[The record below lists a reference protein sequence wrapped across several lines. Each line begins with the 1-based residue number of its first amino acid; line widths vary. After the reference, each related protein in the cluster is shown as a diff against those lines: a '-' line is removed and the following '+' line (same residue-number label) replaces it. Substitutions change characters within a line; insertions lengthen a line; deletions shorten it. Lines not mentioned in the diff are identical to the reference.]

1 MTNYE
6 KTILNTLID
15 KYERSK
21 SFTGQNRVNRSFS
34 VKVEKLFSE
43 FADDAEY
50 DTFVQINEAVQDL
63 LDKDHISISK
73 KKNGVI
79 DRVFLNIR
87 NIDSVY
93 EYIKRKPKAETNKL
107 LSDILRKYSSEN
119 DILFRY
125 CNEQIERIG
134 ANKSVKFF
142 NGNLSEFE
150 NILKAAAEITKIQEE
165 TYIRDFSIKVFK
177 DSKVFES
184 LKEKVA
190 DLLFQYG
197 DFPQKETVFE
207 ELNVLKN
214 PGHVYFKG
222 CGIVM
227 IGSQTIDLSEL
238 KGDIAISSMLIDDV
252 SVKITGKRLITIEN
266 LTTFN
271 KFNKSDTF
279 AVYLG
284 GYHNTHRRNFIRK
297 IYQYNPKIE
306 YFHYGDIDAGGFYI
320 LLHLRQK
327 TGIEFVPYNMSID
340 ILKKYSSYTKSLTD
354 DDRERLKNLK
364 NTEFSETICYML
376 ENNCKLEQE
385 AMD

>member
-34 VKVEKLFSE
+34 VKVEKLFPE

-125 CNEQIERIG
+125 CNEQLERIG

-142 NGNLSEFE
+142 IGNLSEFE
-150 NILKAAAEITKIQEE
+150 I
-165 TYIRDFSIKVFK
+165 F
-177 DSKVFES
+177 
-184 LKEKVA
+184 
-190 DLLFQYG
+190 
-197 DFPQKETVFE
+197 
-207 ELNVLKN
+207 
-214 PGHVYFKG
+214 
-222 CGIVM
+222 
-227 IGSQTIDLSEL
+227 
-238 KGDIAISSMLIDDV
+238 
-252 SVKITGKRLITIEN
+252 
-266 LTTFN
+266 
-271 KFNKSDTF
+271 
-279 AVYLG
+279 
-284 GYHNTHRRNFIRK
+284 
-297 IYQYNPKIE
+297 
-306 YFHYGDIDAGGFYI
+306 
-320 LLHLRQK
+320 
-327 TGIEFVPYNMSID
+327 
-340 ILKKYSSYTKSLTD
+340 
-354 DDRERLKNLK
+354 
-364 NTEFSETICYML
+364 
-376 ENNCKLEQE
+376 
-385 AMD
+385 